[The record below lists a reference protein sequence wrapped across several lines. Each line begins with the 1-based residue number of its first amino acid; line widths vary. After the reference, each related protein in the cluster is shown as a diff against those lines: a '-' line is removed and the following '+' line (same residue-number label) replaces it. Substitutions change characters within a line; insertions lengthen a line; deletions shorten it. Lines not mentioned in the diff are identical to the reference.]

1 MVRHLL
7 GIGVAT
13 SVLLAACTPGQSAA
27 KSTPSTS
34 PPTPPSGAVVPTPV
48 PGDGLVYTPLSAKR
62 IADTRPGS
70 GYWGAG
76 QGLGPGAEIALPV
89 TGSGLAPATAGAVV
103 LVVTAVGG
111 TSTSYLTVYP
121 YGSGRPNTSNL
132 NWTPGDMVPNL
143 VTVRVGGGGQVN
155 IFNAAGSVD
164 VIADLVGY
172 YAAPTDSTGA
182 GNYVP
187 LQPFRLLDTRESY
200 PIGPGASAPV
210 KVGGTAVPPA
220 AEAVVLNVTA
230 RNPTSRSYL
239 TVVPGTLACRAASSV
254 PCLVTWNLVWA
265 PGTVVGSLVI
275 APLGRGSDGSPGWIS
290 FFNLAG
296 SVDLTVDVEGWYADA
311 SFPASVGSTFT
322 PLDPCRALHETAN
335 SVQNPLK
342 LAPDSCGIPQGALAV
357 VVTIT
362 VREPTS
368 AGDLDIA
375 PLSPSWSQRS
385 EPQCG
390 EALSAIQPTSDV
402 TWSPGKAVANLVQTG
417 LNPEGTIKV
426 GFSISPYVT
435 GFSSDFDFDVNG
447 YFSSGLM
454 TPHQLCIGVHRSG
467 AEQSQQPNVLPPTGE
482 VSVAAFDLASGE
494 AVADDQVTFNVS
506 PMPGSTQCGRAGVTD
521 SSAVTAPLAT
531 THYRLA
537 GPSVCLITARDRSGA
552 SASSSVLFGLLTLTS
567 ARSGSNVVVTA
578 TYLRTDGTAHS
589 GVTLDFRADRM
600 DSLSD
605 GTIVKGQ
612 CVSDRYG
619 HCRFSYSF
627 SGASSAV
634 VTDPA
639 GLLEGVFVS
648 I

>member
-1 MVRHLL
+1 
-7 GIGVAT
+7 
-13 SVLLAACTPGQSAA
+13 
-27 KSTPSTS
+27 
-34 PPTPPSGAVVPTPV
+34 
-48 PGDGLVYTPLSAKR
+48 
-62 IADTRPGS
+62 
-70 GYWGAG
+70 
-76 QGLGPGAEIALPV
+76 
-89 TGSGLAPATAGAVV
+89 VV

-111 TSTSYLTVYP
+111 TSASYLTIYP
-121 YGSGRPNTSNL
+121 YGSGRPITSNL
-132 NWTPGDMVPNL
+132 NWAPGDIIPNL
-143 VTVRVGGGGQVN
+143 VTVRVGGTGQVN

-164 VIADLVGY
+164 VIADLAGY
-172 YAAPTDSTGA
+172 YGPPTDSTGS

-200 PIGPGASAPV
+200 PIGPSASVPI
-210 KVGGTAVPPA
+210 KVSGTAVPPA

-230 RNPTSRSYL
+230 RNPSSRSYL
-239 TVVPGTLACRAASSV
+239 AVVPGTLACRAASSV
-254 PCLVTWNLVWA
+254 PCLSTWNLAWV

-275 APLGRGSDGSPGWIS
+275 APLGPGSDGSPGWIS

-311 SFPASVGSTFT
+311 SFPPSVGSTFT

-357 VVTIT
+357 VVNIT
-362 VREPTS
+362 VKEATF

-390 EALSAIQPTSDV
+390 QALSAIQPTSDV
-402 TWSPGKAVANLVQTG
+402 TWSPGKAVANLAQTR
-417 LNPEGTIKV
+417 LNAEGTIKV

-454 TPHQLCIGVHRSG
+454 TPHQLCIGAHRSA
-467 AEQSQQPNVLPPTGE
+467 AEQSQQPNVLPPTGD

-494 AVADDQVTFNVS
+494 PVADDHVTFNVS
-506 PMPGSTQCGRAGVTD
+506 PMPGSAGCGRANVSD
-521 SSAVTAPLAT
+521 STVVAAPLAT

-537 GPSVCLITARDRSGA
+537 SPGVCLITARDPSGA
-552 SASSSVLFGLLTLTS
+552 SASTSVVFGLLKLTT
-567 ARSGSNVVVTA
+567 ARSGSTVVVTA
-578 TYLRTDGTAHS
+578 TYLRTDGTSHS
-589 GVTLDFRADRM
+589 GSTLDFQADGM
-600 DSLSD
+600 DSLSA
-605 GTIVKGQ
+605 GTIVRGH
-612 CVSDRYG
+612 CVTDGSG
-619 HCRFSYSF
+619 HCRFSYSYA
-627 SGASSAV
+627 GASSAV
-634 VTDPA
+634 VTDSA

-648 I
+648 V